1 LCVFLDENYT
11 SELRDYFGTQGGDE
25 LCIGLIVLKQLQGR
39 ESNDHTLILCF
50 RLEGVDNE

>member
-1 LCVFLDENYT
+1 VFLDENYT